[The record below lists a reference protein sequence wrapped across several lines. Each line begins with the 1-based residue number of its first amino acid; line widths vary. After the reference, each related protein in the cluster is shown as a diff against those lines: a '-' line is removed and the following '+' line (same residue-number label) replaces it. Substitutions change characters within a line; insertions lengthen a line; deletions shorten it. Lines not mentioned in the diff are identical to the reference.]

1 MQGSGV
7 IKSRFVASSVSEK
20 QSAYYRSAAYKKIP
34 TSPGLFDIM
43 SHTSSSS
50 PEGSAVRLWNRS
62 AAHYNS
68 ASSETIRKR
77 MEPAQRKIYDFF
89 RDTHNLIR
97 MESPATTKLSVR
109 QKSALL
115 IVEDPKDWYDYAPI
129 IETEVND
136 YGLISFDFEWYGEH
150 TQPILPSMRSDYRFQ
165 RRIVFVHFATASG
178 KTCFFDLEKMRG
190 GNPVDPMHPL
200 QSLPDVFIPWLKD
213 PTVIKVGSEISVDAL
228 ASKLPIRGTVDTRRV
243 FAEYQKEERGR
254 LINVG
259 ETAKTGTGVQ
269 AFWIKN
275 CDFRPMTRTKYEKIY
290 GPSPYPDWQGQR
302 VWPLFRRPAQI
313 YKWPQKLDGTYRD
326 DVYFYNWHDATTQI
340 GMPAKLFLE
349 DTEQQGRCVIGVNDT
364 VESTIFKYLGEFK
377 VGIEE
382 EGEDM
387 QLVEEEDW
395 DAEVDKIL
403 HDGDYDD
410 AFDDISTSGDAPP
423 SKKRRKSSLR
433 QITGQAPAYACYW
446 NRDIDRN
453 NPYQY
458 NPVWGRRCEFCGVGG
473 HSLVDTKGVLMCPRR
488 KEIAVGERVCVYPY
502 CGQQDTHM
510 TQVCP
515 QLHEIC
521 SMCLHRGHG
530 EEDYCY
536 DWSMRQWQ
544 ERQREFEAFAQFGL
558 FTKRRHHDERWGFF
572 AARFGSPY
580 PYPVFYRDL
589 IQMSIPAA
597 DDLLAPQREHVR
609 VSARGPRMG
618 SAQGPY
624 APSSGRPSA
633 SRSQSASSPERRRP
647 PPPAA
652 PPSAQSYPH
661 RSSSSSATR
670 RSAFSRLGARVES
683 PEPGTSRPRTH
694 GSPVSAR
701 SASRSGRTD
710 RGASPRPGCS
720 MDASPRPAS
729 PQPGTSG
736 HRTRSTTRRSSPA
749 RRTRSSARPASPPP
763 RASAS
768 RSSGSDDSVQVVR
781 VVERKPRASDE
792 DPDYRPTARKS
803 SLRKTKKK

>member
-1 MQGSGV
+1 M
-7 IKSRFVASSVSEK
+7 
-20 QSAYYRSAAYKKIP
+20 AY
-34 TSPGLFDIM
+34 DN
-43 SHTSSSS
+43 SSS
-50 PEGSAVRLWNRS
+50 PSGGIVKLWNRS
-62 AAHYNS
+62 AAHYNG

-97 MESPATTKLSVR
+97 MESPATTKLSAR
-109 QKSALL
+109 QKAALF
-115 IVEDPKDWYDYAPI
+115 IVEDPKDWYDYAPVV
-129 IETEVND
+129 ETEVND
-136 YGLISFDFEWYGEH
+136 YGLLSFDFEWHGEH
-150 TQPILPSMRSDYRFQ
+150 TDRILPSMWSDYRFQ

-200 QSLPDVFIPWLKD
+200 QSLPDIFVPWLKD

-228 ASKLPIRGTVDTRRV
+228 ASKLTLRGTVDTRRV
-243 FAEYQKEERGR
+243 FSEYQKEERGR

-259 ETAKTGTGVQ
+259 ETAKTGTGIQ
-269 AFWIKN
+269 ALWIKN
-275 CDFRPMTRTKYEKIY
+275 CDFRPMTRSKYEKIY

-313 YKWPQKLDGTYRD
+313 YKWPQKLDGTFQD

-340 GMPAKLFLE
+340 GMPTKLFQE
-349 DTEQQGRCVIGVNDT
+349 DTERQGRCAVGVEDT

-377 VGIEE
+377 VGVEDEPEE
-382 EGEDM
+382 AM
-387 QLVEEEDW
+387 QPGGDEDW
-395 DAEVDKIL
+395 EAEVEKIL
-403 HDGDYDD
+403 HDSDYDD
-410 AFDDISTSGDAPP
+410 AFDDVSTSGEAAPP
-423 SKKRRKSSLR
+423 RKRRKSSLR

-488 KEIAVGERVCVYPY
+488 KEIAVGERVCIYPY

-510 TQVCP
+510 TLVCP

-521 SMCLHRGHG
+521 CMCLHRGHG
-530 EEDYCY
+530 EEDYCH

-544 ERQREFEAFAQFGL
+544 ERQREFEAFAPYGL
-558 FTKRRHHDERWGFF
+558 FTKRRHHDERWGFY

-589 IQMSIPAA
+589 ILMSIPAA

-618 SAQGPY
+618 SGSA
-624 APSSGRPSA
+624 AHSSGRPSA
-633 SRSQSASSPERRRP
+633 SRSHSASAPEPRRP

-652 PPSAQSYPH
+652 PPSAWSNPH
-661 RSSSSSATR
+661 RPSSSTR
-670 RSAFSRLGARVES
+670 QSAFSRLGARVTS
-683 PEPGTSRPRTH
+683 PEPGTSRPRSH
-694 GSPVSAR
+694 GSPDTAR
-701 SASRSGRTD
+701 STYRPGRLD

-720 MDASPRPAS
+720 KDLSPPPRPAS
-729 PQPGTSG
+729 PRPGTSG
-736 HRTRSTTRRSSPA
+736 RPTCSASRKDSPVRHTRSTSRKDSPA
-749 RRTRSSARPASPPP
+749 RRTRSTARSGRPNSPARRVSK
-763 RASAS
+763 ST
-768 RSSGSDDSVQVVR
+768 SSGSDDSVQVLR
-781 VVERKPRASDE
+781 VVERKRSSAEE

-803 SLRKTKKK
+803 SSKNSKKK